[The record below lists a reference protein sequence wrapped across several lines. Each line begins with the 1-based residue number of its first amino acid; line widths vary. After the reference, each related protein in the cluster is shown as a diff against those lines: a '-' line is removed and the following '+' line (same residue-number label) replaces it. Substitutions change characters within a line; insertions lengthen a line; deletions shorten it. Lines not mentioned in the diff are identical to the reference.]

1 VRQPAAFL
9 PGRELTVMQKYHS
22 THAEHVL
29 DLMVRC
35 ITTNTNPGDELSKD
49 YAWNL
54 LGELANGF
62 GDYISSVIND
72 PETPDEDKMPL
83 RRASV
88 LFHQMILDARKAVL

>member
-1 VRQPAAFL
+1 
-9 PGRELTVMQKYHS
+9 MHNYHS
-22 THAEHVL
+22 THADYVL

-35 ITTNTNPGDELSKD
+35 ITTNTNPGDELSKE

-62 GDYISSVIND
+62 GDYIGSVISD
-72 PETPDEDKMPL
+72 PDTPEEDKLPL

-88 LFHQMILDARKAVL
+88 LFHQMILDARKANL